1 MNIDKKQSTKLYNLN
16 QDLKTVF
23 QNYTLSKDGIYPSG
37 VCHSNKD
44 GYVLR
49 TGEHY
54 AIITDK
60 NISDIIDCGD
70 ICIDSKKLY
79 KFYSSYKKYITH
91 ISLINED
98 IIIHTDGLDNAEYT
112 NNIGYRCADIEKVLF
127 GKLPLYNDD
136 KHMILDFKPNIILS
150 EDETIN
156 LVKNGNMFLKDG
168 EFTTRITRELI
179 PGLKKTH
186 KLEVMFH
193 HLPEGNMF
201 RCIIKAERSAVTTF
215 HLYKCLYV

>member
-1 MNIDKKQSTKLYNLN
+1 MNIDKKQSAKLYNLN

-23 QNYTLSKDGIYPSG
+23 QTYNISKDGIYPSG
-37 VCHSNKD
+37 ICHYIKD

-54 AIITDK
+54 ALITDK
-60 NISDIIDCGD
+60 SISDIIDYD

-79 KFYSSYKKYITH
+79 KFYSSYKKYVTN
-91 ISLINED
+91 ISLHDED
-98 IIIHTDGLDNAEYT
+98 IIINTNGLDKSEYT
-112 NNIGYRCADIEKVLF
+112 NVIGYRCGDIQKSLF
-127 GKLPLYNDD
+127 ESLPLYNDD
-136 KHMILDFKPNIILS
+136 KDMIKNFKPNIILS
-150 EDETIN
+150 EDEIIN
-156 LVKNGNMFLKDG
+156 LVKNGNMFLKDA

-186 KLEVMFH
+186 KVEVMFH

-201 RCIIKAERSAVTTF
+201 RCIIKAERSTVTTF